1 MAGTRFPPSSKEA
14 PLPEYY
20 LDLCDEDIAR
30 GIRNFDDDGNFEQFD
45 REVRNPH
52 SRIFLVDFGD
62 HEAWCGFDLEATSI
76 TRLLNAPRPP
86 VLNTRWINIWL
97 PYDQKEVLHA
107 LAKHY
112 DFSPRLLALMCS
124 DPIQPKSKPLSSRKS
139 SSSLWSRKSHRRG
152 GSQKSSKQESLDSEE
167 SIGMSEM
174 MQSTQMDLVRDMSH
188 YHIVNEVW
196 HWSSVDWG
204 RRFVC
209 LGYNSLH
216 NVRTNP
222 TDRVE
227 DPDRSHDVPH
237 GKRVWNWLVL
247 CEDKTVISI
256 AEDPFP
262 FSNGNLRAHELRT
275 LFAIRRNLINVF
287 RQLSKSECAS
297 RDSSIITLPIRKRI
311 GDSEEETAHRPT
323 DSPGLLFYYL
333 FEDWYTTYSLVAR
346 KEHQY
351 AAELDKLRQDMLVKA
366 ELSHVDRLHHIGRQL
381 AVLKRVYESYELII
395 ERVLKQPEPTLASLK
410 NSHIV
415 SGADS
420 LASSIPHFSSANQIA
435 EADSLLGVS
444 LSSAARVRFERL
456 RDRIKLYAL
465 SEIRECLDQKDS
477 LVMMN
482 FNLIAIKESFAV
494 ERLTRTTLLLAKVT
508 ILFIP
513 ISLLTAYFSTELEG
527 VAFSLKSYWVS
538 FAVTLALS
546 AVALMIFSF
555 ASGTTEGKLVYR
567 PLTRIFFD
575 MSKSFL
581 IHRRRKQL

>member
-1 MAGTRFPPSSKEA
+1 MVGTRFPPLSEEP

-20 LDLCDEDIAR
+20 LDLDDKDIVR
-30 GIRNFDDDGNFEQFD
+30 GIRNFDEDGNFDQFD

-52 SRIFLVDFGD
+52 SRNFLVDFGD
-62 HEAWCGFDLEATSI
+62 QEAWCGFDLEALSI

-86 VLNTRWINIWL
+86 ALNTRWINIWL
-97 PYDQKEVLHA
+97 PYEQKDVLHA
-107 LAKHY
+107 LGKHY

-152 GSQKSSKQESLDSEE
+152 GSQKSSKQESLESEE

-188 YHIVNEVW
+188 YNIVDEVW

-204 RRFVC
+204 RRYVC

-216 NVRTNP
+216 NVRANP
-222 TDRVE
+222 TDKVE
-227 DPDRSHDVPH
+227 DPDRSRDIPH

-247 CEDKTVISI
+247 CEDKTVLSI

-275 LFAIRRNLINVF
+275 HFSIRRNLVNVF
-287 RQLSKSECAS
+287 RQLSKAECAS

-395 ERVLKQPEPTLASLK
+395 ERVLKQQEPTLASLK

-415 SGADS
+415 TGPDS
-420 LASSIPHFSSANQIA
+420 LASSMPHFSSANQIA

-482 FNLIAIKESFAV
+482 FNLIAIKESYAV
-494 ERLTRTTLLLAKVT
+494 ERLTRITLLLGKVT

-513 ISLLTAYFSTELEG
+513 ISLMTAYFSTQLEG
-527 VAFSLKSYWVS
+527 VVFTLKSYWVS
-538 FAVTLALS
+538 FAVIFGLS
-546 AVALMIFSF
+546 AVALVIFSF

-581 IHRRRKQL
+581 VHRRRKQL